1 MSPEQV
7 RGKELDARTD
17 LFSFGVMLYEM
28 ATGVTPFRGD
38 TSGVIFDGILNRA
51 PVGPVRLNPEMP
63 GKLEDIINKALEKD
77 LNLRYQ
83 HASEMMADLKRL
95 VRDTTS
101 GMRAAVSSQSVT
113 LPAIEQAGV
122 TRTASPRSVW
132 IVMAAGAAVVLAAV
146 VFFAGRFLGPHSAA
160 MAPRATIAPA
170 SLAILSPQPTVT
182 PIVPTTVSTATP
194 SSAAMPAPA
203 ERAATVPVKPPVA
216 KVAAAPSSAPPG
228 AAPVVRQSDSTAE
241 SASQEELP
249 STSLTAELN
258 LHDSSRNRD
267 IPVKILLPRTR
278 CGFASGHYFFARLRR
293 ERPGLRISG
302 TRLG

>member
-1 MSPEQV
+1 
-7 RGKELDARTD
+7 
-17 LFSFGVMLYEM
+17 
-28 ATGVTPFRGD
+28 
-38 TSGVIFDGILNRA
+38 
-51 PVGPVRLNPEMP
+51 MP

-132 IVMAAGAAVVLAAV
+132 MVMAAGAAVVVAAV

-170 SLAILSPQPTVT
+170 SSAILSPQPTVT

-194 SSAAMPAPA
+194 SSAATPAPA

-216 KVAAAPSSAPPG
+216 KVAAAPSSAPQ
-228 AAPVVRQSDSTAE
+228 VRLLWYGKVIRLQSRHRKRSC
-241 SASQEELP
+241 
-249 STSLTAELN
+249 
-258 LHDSSRNRD
+258 H
-267 IPVKILLPRTR
+267 
-278 CGFASGHYFFARLRR
+278 RR
-293 ERPGLRISG
+293 R
-302 TRLG
+302 